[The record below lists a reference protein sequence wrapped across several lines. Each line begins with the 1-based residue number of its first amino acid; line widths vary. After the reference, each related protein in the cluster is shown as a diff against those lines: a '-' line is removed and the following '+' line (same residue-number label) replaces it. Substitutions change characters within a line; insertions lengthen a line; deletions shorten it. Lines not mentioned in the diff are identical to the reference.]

1 MRVLQIV
8 HGNEAG
14 GVKTLAEII
23 GGGLTARGIAVE
35 TAVLFPG
42 AGLSAKLGG
51 TWRVALRILTGRH
64 DAIIAYQPSAS
75 ILTGIVGWLARRPR
89 RIVHQTAL
97 PSEIKASMRALDR
110 LVGTLGF
117 YTANILNSHATAT
130 AFTDYPARYR
140 CALRM
145 IEHGVAAPQP
155 RRTRAET
162 LRALGIPEKRILLNI
177 GRLTEQKNQDV
188 LIRALPSVPSA
199 HLAIAGDGPERPD
212 YEALAAEL
220 GVAER
225 LHLLGDVT
233 RTDIA
238 DLLAAS
244 DLFVFPSSW
253 ETFGLAAVE
262 AAMAGLPIVAAD
274 LPVLREVLS
283 ADGSTAA
290 TFVAPSDVAGWAA
303 AIAACAEA
311 KHTGHGAVLDA
322 IARRYSVAR
331 MIDAYALLL
340 GTEAPDPRASAD
352 ALGSRGM
359 GVA

>member
-23 GGGLTARGIAVE
+23 GGGLTARGITVE

-42 AGLSAKLGG
+42 AGLSAKLAG
-51 TWRVALRILTGRH
+51 TWRVVRRIFAGRH

-75 ILTGIVGWLARRPR
+75 ILTGVIGWLARRPR

-97 PSEIKASMRALDR
+97 PGEIKASMRRLDR
-110 LVGTLGF
+110 IVGALGL
-117 YTANILNSHATAT
+117 YTANIANSHATAA
-130 AFTDYPARYR
+130 AFAQYPARYR
-140 CALRM
+140 RAMSM

-162 LRALGIPEKRILLNI
+162 LGAFGIPEGRILLNV

-188 LIRALPSVPSA
+188 LIRALARIPSA
-199 HLAIAGDGPERPD
+199 RLVIAGDQ
-212 YEALAAEL
+212 ALATEL

-244 DLFVFPSSW
+244 DLFVFPSAW

-262 AAMAGLPIVAAD
+262 AAMAGIPIVAAD
-274 LPVLREVLS
+274 LAVLREVLS
-283 ADGSTAA
+283 ADGVTAA

-303 AIAACAEA
+303 AIVASAQAKRAE
-311 KHTGHGAVLDA
+311 HPAVVDA

-331 MIDAYALLL
+331 MSDAYAVLL
-340 GTEAPDPRASAD
+340 GTKATDPRASAD
-352 ALGSRGM
+352 AIASRGM